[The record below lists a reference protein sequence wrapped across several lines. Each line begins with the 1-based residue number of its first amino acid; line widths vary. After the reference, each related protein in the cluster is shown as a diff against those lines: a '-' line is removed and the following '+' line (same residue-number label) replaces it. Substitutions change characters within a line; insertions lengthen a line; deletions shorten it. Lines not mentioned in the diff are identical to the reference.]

1 MNGHTYTVLEE
12 RGLTQNMSDFIT
24 LSKRYPTD
32 NLSLTHNDI
41 SKAEISIIARAFL

>member
-1 MNGHTYTVLEE
+1 MNDHTYAVLGE

-24 LSKRYPTD
+24 RSKRYPTD

-41 SKAEISIIARAFL
+41 TKAEIPIIARAF